1 MTKKLQAALRKTATP
16 MVLAISSSMTDLT
29 IRSYV
34 DTSGSEPV
42 TIFTNADTPH
52 SPISGNELTVPE
64 DTMETASTVEDVL
77 GTSPVIAVCESCS
90 CELIASP
97 SLAKELDGLD
107 IHCTGC
113 GAPAVAS
120 YMDDILEMAMDGD
133 DDKDGEDDDED
144 FDENLEDKK
153 DEIEDDDD
161 DDDEDEDDDDKDGDD
176 DDKDDA
182 EDKPSDTSSS
192 DDDEETVDADN
203 PPADEETTEESDDNG
218 EDSDSE
224 TTEETPADDAAETT
238 EEPAPAADTPA
249 EEPVKEQP
257 ADSGDT
263 VEATA
268 ELAALDFADLDD
280 DLRMMA
286 NAGAERVEIF
296 LGDTHIGRI
305 IQEQCSDAVKPLF
318 KRDGA
323 LRKAF
328 LSGFTAHHAS
338 LLDESGE
345 GSVFCKD
352 FGFNPSVFK
361 VELSEMESVLKEE
374 MDATTEEQVTERV
387 ETEIAAFNSTM
398 KVAMNGINK
407 GVLPG
412 TSLLTEMASTLK
424 SHGIQKPHNVAR
436 AVIEKASAPF
446 LASCLEQS
454 KIMREEGPAYT
465 KGISRTIEAASF
477 AHSDSGDNE
486 VEDLSLLTSAIAET
500 PATFEEAAVT
510 IPARRTAAPKKSGS
524 KYQGLFKSMNRGG

>member
-1 MTKKLQAALRKTATP
+1 
-16 MVLAISSSMTDLT
+16 MVLSISSTMTDLT

-42 TIFTNADTPH
+42 TIFTNAETPH

-90 CELIASP
+90 CELIASA

-107 IHCTGC
+107 IHCTSC

-133 DDKDGEDDDED
+133 DEKDDEDED

-153 DEIEDDDD
+153 DEIEDDEDD
-161 DDDEDEDDDDKDGDD
+161 ADDDEDEDEDEDDADGDKDE
-176 DDKDDA
+176 DKDSDA
-182 EDKPSDTSSS
+182 EDKPSDMSSS
-192 DDDEETVDADN
+192 DDDDAEETVDSDN
-203 PPADEETTEESDDNG
+203 PPADDETTENSDD
-218 EDSDSE
+218 DSDSSDNDSAG
-224 TTEETPADDAAETT
+224 ETPADDAEETT
-238 EEPAPAADTPA
+238 KTTTEGQAPAEAPA
-249 EEPVKEQP
+249 EQP
-257 ADSGDT
+257 AEDQQGDSGDT

-268 ELAALDFADLDD
+268 ELAALDFAELDD

-286 NAGAERVEIF
+286 NAGAERVEVF

-305 IQEQCSDAVKPLF
+305 IQEQCSEGVKKLF

-328 LSGFTAHHAS
+328 LTGFTAHHAS

-345 GSVFCKD
+345 GSVFRKD
-352 FGFNPSVFK
+352 FGFNPSIFK
-361 VELSEMESVLKEE
+361 VELSEMESVLKDE
-374 MDATTEEQVTERV
+374 MEATVEEQVTEKV
-387 ETEIAAFNSTM
+387 EAEVAAFNSTM
-398 KVAMNGINK
+398 RVAMSGINK

-412 TSLLTEMASTLK
+412 ASLLTELAATLA

-436 AVIEKASAPF
+436 GVIERASEPF
-446 LASCLEQS
+446 LKDCLEQA

-465 KGISRTIEAASF
+465 KGMSKTIETASF
-477 AHSDSGDNE
+477 AHSDSGNKE
-486 VEDLSLLTSAIAET
+486 TEDLSLLTSAITEA
-500 PATFEEAAVT
+500 PATIEEAAVT
-510 IPARRTAAPKKSGS
+510 IPRQRTTPPKSTGN
-524 KYQGLFKSMNRGG
+524 KYQGLFKNMNRSI